1 VKNNEIYT
9 AIALA
14 TFILISIVWKAELDY
29 RRSLIH
35 IKRSSEPITPPEKMY
50 VEEIVPKIF
59 VPDTTSKGYIGK
71 RKPDGQ
77 NWSKKYGKNLL
88 PMAFVNQL

>member
-1 VKNNEIYT
+1 MKKNEIYT
-9 AIALA
+9 ATALA
-14 TFILISIVWKAELDY
+14 IFTLISIVWKAELDY

-35 IKRSSEPITPPEKMY
+35 KKRSSEPITPPEKMY

>member
-1 VKNNEIYT
+1 MNKNEIYT
-9 AIALA
+9 TIALA

-35 IKRSSEPITPPEKMY
+35 IKRSSEPIPPPKKMY
-50 VEEIVPKIF
+50 VEIVPKKF
-59 VPDTTSKGYIGK
+59 VPDTTSEGYIGK

-88 PMAFVNQL
+88 PMAFANQL